1 MKIFK
6 ICYFYTNQSTQME
19 NNNELSNISDKE
31 GLEEFSLEPSSALC
45 QNCEK
50 THDVDFEFCPHCGQ
64 QANDKLTVGVLFYN
78 TIANYFSF
86 DARFFRSFIP
96 LVFRPGLL
104 AKRFVSGKRLMYL
117 HPAQMYLF
125 ISVIFFFLFSFK
137 IREYNS
143 SFDNAL
149 KKGFETVEKDSIDV
163 NPIDSTTI
171 ANLRKPLSN
180 DGLLSGMSEEERQE
194 LDSIFA
200 VASKPQ
206 SVKNNVTFGYDRAK
220 LDSLII
226 AGASENE
233 QLKAVGMED
242 DAGFLKKA
250 FYRQLIKF
258 HKNKGG
264 GIVQALFDTI
274 PISLFILLPI
284 FAMILKVFFWRRG
297 TFAHH
302 LVFSFYYFSFLFV
315 TMSIVLA
322 FNYFIVDIPDWI
334 DWLII
339 MSTFFYLVFAMRTF
353 YQQGFIMSFIKASVA
368 SFVYMMFVLP
378 VAMTIMLGLAFLFY

>member
-1 MKIFK
+1 
-6 ICYFYTNQSTQME
+6 ME
-19 NNNELSNISDKE
+19 NNSELGNTSDQNNIQD
-31 GLEEFSLEPSSALC
+31 FTLEPSQVIC

-50 THDVDFEFCPHCGQ
+50 SHDIEFEFCPHCGQ

-125 ISVIFFFLFSFK
+125 ISVLFFFLFSFK

-143 SFDNAL
+143 SFDNAI
-149 KKGFETVEKDSIDV
+149 KKGFETVKKDTV
-163 NPIDSTTI
+163 NTNPIDSITVKKLNETFK
-171 ANLRKPLSN
+171 NQGLMSGLS
-180 DGLLSGMSEEERQE
+180 DQEQKE
-194 LDSIFA
+194 LDSVFA
-200 VASKPQ
+200 TVSQPQ
-206 SVKNNVTFGYDRAK
+206 NVKNNFTFGYDREK

-226 AGASENE
+226 SGAPEKE

-242 DAGFLKKA
+242 DAGFFKKTY
-250 FYRQLIKF
+250 YRQLIKF

-264 GIVQALFDTI
+264 GILQALFDSI
-274 PISLFILLPI
+274 PVSLFILLPI

-315 TMSIVLA
+315 TMSIILA
-322 FNYFIVDIPDWI
+322 VNYFIIDIPDWI

-339 MSTFFYLVFAMRTF
+339 MSTFFYLVFAIRTF
-353 YQQGFIMSFIKASVA
+353 YQQGFIISFIKASMA

-378 VAMTIMLGLAFLFY
+378 VAAAIMLGLVFYLY

>member
-1 MKIFK
+1 
-6 ICYFYTNQSTQME
+6 ME
-19 NNNELSNISDKE
+19 NNNELSNASDKE
-31 GLEEFSLEPSSALC
+31 VNEDFTLEPSQVVC

-50 THDVDFEFCPHCGQ
+50 AHNVEFEFCPHCGQ

-143 SFDNAL
+143 SFDSAL
-149 KKGFETVEKDSIDV
+149 KKGFETVEKDTV
-163 NPIDSTTI
+163 NTNPMDSTTI
-171 ANLRKPLSN
+171 NKLNETFKKQGLMSGLSDQERK
-180 DGLLSGMSEEERQE
+180 E
-194 LDSIFA
+194 LDSVFA
-200 VASKPQ
+200 AVSQPQ
-206 SVKNNVTFGYDRAK
+206 NVKNNFTFGYDREK

-226 AGASENE
+226 ADAPEKE

-242 DAGFLKKA
+242 DAGFIKKA

-284 FAMILKVFFWRRG
+284 FALILKVFFWRRG

-322 FNYFIVDIPDWI
+322 VNYFVLDIPDWI
-334 DWLII
+334 DWLIV

-353 YQQGFIMSFIKASVA
+353 YQQGFIISFIKASIS
-368 SFVYMMFVLP
+368 SFIYMMFVVP
-378 VAMTIMLGLAFLFY
+378 IAATIMLTLSFFFY

>member
-1 MKIFK
+1 MGHNK
-6 ICYFYTNQSTQME
+6 
-19 NNNELSNISDKE
+19 ELSNTSDKE
-31 GLEEFSLEPSSALC
+31 EMEDFALEPTNVIC

-50 THDVDFEFCPHCGQ
+50 THDVEFQFCPHCGQ
-64 QANDKLTVGVLFYN
+64 QANEKLTVGVLFYN

-96 LVFRPGLL
+96 LVFKPGVL

-143 SFDNAL
+143 DFDKAL
-149 KKGFETVEKDSIDV
+149 KEGFETIKKDSV
-163 NPIDSTTI
+163 NMSPIDSSTVAKLGESI
-171 ANLRKPLSN
+171 KNQKLMS
-180 DGLLSGMSEEERQE
+180 GLSEEERQE
-194 LDSIFA
+194 LDTVFA
-200 VASKPQ
+200 FASKPQ
-206 SVKNNVTFGYDRAK
+206 SVKNNFTFGYDREK
-220 LDSLII
+220 LDSLIL
-226 AGASENE
+226 ADASEKE

-242 DAGFLKKA
+242 DDGFLAKI

-264 GIVQALFDTI
+264 GIVQAFFDTI

-315 TMSIVLA
+315 TMSIILA
-322 FNYFIVDIPDWI
+322 FNYFIADIPDWI
-334 DWLII
+334 DWLIV

-353 YQQGFIMSFIKASVA
+353 YQQNFIISFIKASMS
-368 SFVYMMFVLP
+368 SFIYMMFVVP
-378 VAMTIMLGLAFLFY
+378 VAIFIVLGLAFLFY

>member
-1 MKIFK
+1 MGNEKGL
-6 ICYFYTNQSTQME
+6 
-19 NNNELSNISDKE
+19 NNTSDSE
-31 GLEEFSLEPSSALC
+31 DLTDIALEPSNTVC

-50 THDVDFEFCPHCGQ
+50 THDIEFEFCPHCGQ

-143 SFDNAL
+143 SFDSAL
-149 KKGFETVEKDSIDV
+149 KKGFETVEKDTV
-163 NPIDSTTI
+163 NTNPMDSTTVKKL
-171 ANLRKPLSN
+171 NETFKKQGLMSGLSDQERK
-180 DGLLSGMSEEERQE
+180 E
-194 LDSIFA
+194 LDSVFA
-200 VASKPQ
+200 AVSQPQ
-206 SVKNNVTFGYDRAK
+206 NVKNNFTFGYDREK

-226 AGASENE
+226 ADAPEKE

-242 DAGFLKKA
+242 DAGFIKKA

-264 GIVQALFDTI
+264 GIVQALFDAI

-284 FAMILKVFFWRRG
+284 FALILKVFFWRRG

-322 FNYFIVDIPDWI
+322 VNYFVLDIPDWI
-334 DWLII
+334 DWLIV

-353 YQQGFIMSFIKASVA
+353 YQQNLIISFIKASIS
-368 SFVYMMFVLP
+368 SFIYMMFVVP
-378 VAMTIMLGLAFLFY
+378 IAATIMLTLSFFFY

>member
-1 MKIFK
+1 
-6 ICYFYTNQSTQME
+6 ME
-19 NNNELSNISDKE
+19 NNNELSNASDKE
-31 GLEEFSLEPSSALC
+31 VNEDFTLEPSSAVC

-50 THDVDFEFCPHCGQ
+50 THDIEFDFCPHCGQ

-143 SFDNAL
+143 SFDSVL
-149 KKGFETVEKDSIDV
+149 KKGFETVEKDTV
-163 NPIDSTTI
+163 NTNPIDSTTI
-171 ANLRKPLSN
+171 KNLNETFKKQGLMSGLS
-180 DGLLSGMSEEERQE
+180 DQEQKE
-194 LDSIFA
+194 LDSVFA
-200 VASKPQ
+200 AVSQPQ
-206 SVKNNVTFGYDRAK
+206 NVKNNFTFGYDREK

-226 AGASENE
+226 ADAPEKE

-242 DAGFLKKA
+242 DAGFIKKA

-264 GIVQALFDTI
+264 GIVQALFDAI

-284 FAMILKVFFWRRG
+284 FALILKVFFWRRG

-322 FNYFIVDIPDWI
+322 VNYFVLDIPDWI
-334 DWLII
+334 DWLIV

-353 YQQGFIMSFIKASVA
+353 YQQGFIVSFIKASIS
-368 SFVYMMFVLP
+368 SFIYMMFVVP
-378 VAMTIMLGLAFLFY
+378 IAATIMLTLSFFFY

>member
-1 MKIFK
+1 
-6 ICYFYTNQSTQME
+6 
-19 NNNELSNISDKE
+19 
-31 GLEEFSLEPSSALC
+31 
-45 QNCEK
+45 
-50 THDVDFEFCPHCGQ
+50 
-64 QANDKLTVGVLFYN
+64 
-78 TIANYFSF
+78 
-86 DARFFRSFIP
+86 
-96 LVFRPGLL
+96 
-104 AKRFVSGKRLMYL
+104 VSGKRLMYL

-143 SFDNAL
+143 SFDNVL
-149 KKGFETVEKDSIDV
+149 KQGFGLEQSKDSTNM
-163 NPIDSTTI
+163 NPLDSTTV
-171 ANLRKPLSN
+171 ANINETFKEE
-180 DGLLSGMSEEERQE
+180 GLFSDMSDEEKQE
-194 LDSIFA
+194 LDSIMKL
-200 VASKPQ
+200 VTMPQ
-206 SVKNNVTFGYDRAK
+206 NVKNDFAFGYDRVK
-220 LDSLII
+220 LDSLIS
-226 AGASENE
+226 AGASEKE
-233 QLKAVGMED
+233 QLKALGMED
-242 DAGFLKKA
+242 DAGFTTKLFYKQGLK
-250 FYRQLIKF
+250 L

>member
-1 MKIFK
+1 
-6 ICYFYTNQSTQME
+6 ME
-19 NNNELSNISDKE
+19 NNNQLSHKSDKE
-31 GLEEFSLEPSSALC
+31 AIEDFTLEPSQGVC

-50 THDVDFEFCPHCGQ
+50 AHNVEFKFCPHCGQ

-125 ISVIFFFLFSFK
+125 ISVIFFFFFSFK

-143 SFDNAL
+143 DVDDAL
-149 KKGFETVEKDSIDV
+149 KQGFETVIQDSV
-163 NPIDSTTI
+163 NLSRIDSSTVKKLNESFKNQGI
-171 ANLRKPLSN
+171 SSGLS
-180 DGLLSGMSEEERQE
+180 DKERQE
-194 LDSIFA
+194 LDSVIAF
-200 VASKPQ
+200 ASKPQ
-206 SVKNNVTFGYDRAK
+206 NVKNNFNFGYDREK

-226 AGASENE
+226 ADAPEKE
-233 QLKAVGMED
+233 QLKALGMED
-242 DAGFLKKA
+242 DAGFIKKA

-284 FAMILKVFFWRRG
+284 FAIILKVFFWRRG

-315 TMSIVLA
+315 TMSVVLA
-322 FNYFIVDIPDWI
+322 VNYFIVDIPDWI
-334 DWLII
+334 DWLVM
-339 MSTFFYLVFAMRTF
+339 MSTFFYLVLAMRTF
-353 YQQGFIMSFIKASVA
+353 YQQGLVVSFVKASISSFI
-368 SFVYMMFVLP
+368 YMLFVLP
-378 VAMTIMLGLAFLFY
+378 VAITIMLGLAFLFY

>member
-1 MKIFK
+1 
-6 ICYFYTNQSTQME
+6 
-19 NNNELSNISDKE
+19 
-31 GLEEFSLEPSSALC
+31 
-45 QNCEK
+45 
-50 THDVDFEFCPHCGQ
+50 
-64 QANDKLTVGVLFYN
+64 
-78 TIANYFSF
+78 
-86 DARFFRSFIP
+86 
-96 LVFRPGLL
+96 
-104 AKRFVSGKRLMYL
+104 MYL

-143 SFDNAL
+143 SFDSVL
-149 KKGFETVEKDSIDV
+149 KKGFETVEKDTV
-163 NPIDSTTI
+163 NTNPIDSTTI
-171 ANLRKPLSN
+171 KNLNETFKKQGLMSGLS
-180 DGLLSGMSEEERQE
+180 DQEQKE
-194 LDSIFA
+194 LDSVFA
-200 VASKPQ
+200 AVSQPQ
-206 SVKNNVTFGYDRAK
+206 NVKNNFTFGYDREK

-226 AGASENE
+226 ADAPEKE

-242 DAGFLKKA
+242 DAGFIKKA

-264 GIVQALFDTI
+264 GIVQALFDAI

-284 FAMILKVFFWRRG
+284 FALILKVFFWRRG

-322 FNYFIVDIPDWI
+322 VNYFVLDIPDWI
-334 DWLII
+334 DWLIV

-353 YQQGFIMSFIKASVA
+353 YQQGFIVSFIKASIS
-368 SFVYMMFVLP
+368 SFIYMMFVVP
-378 VAMTIMLGLAFLFY
+378 IAATIMLTLSFFFY

>member
-1 MKIFK
+1 
-6 ICYFYTNQSTQME
+6 
-19 NNNELSNISDKE
+19 
-31 GLEEFSLEPSSALC
+31 
-45 QNCEK
+45 
-50 THDVDFEFCPHCGQ
+50 
-64 QANDKLTVGVLFYN
+64 VLFYN

-125 ISVIFFFLFSFK
+125 ISVIFFFFFSFK

-143 SFDNAL
+143 SFDSAL
-149 KKGFETVEKDSIDV
+149 KKGFETVIQDSV
-163 NPIDSTTI
+163 NLSRIDSSTVKKLNESFKNQGI
-171 ANLRKPLSN
+171 SSGLS
-180 DGLLSGMSEEERQE
+180 DKERQE
-194 LDSIFA
+194 LDSVIAF
-200 VASKPQ
+200 ASKPQ
-206 SVKNNVTFGYDRAK
+206 NVKNNFNFGYDRDK

-226 AGASENE
+226 ADAPEKE
-233 QLKAVGMED
+233 QLKALGMED
-242 DAGFLKKA
+242 DAGFIKKA

-284 FAMILKVFFWRRG
+284 FAIILKVFFWRRG

-315 TMSIVLA
+315 TMSVVLA
-322 FNYFIVDIPDWI
+322 VNYFIVDIPDWI
-334 DWLII
+334 DWLVM
-339 MSTFFYLVFAMRTF
+339 MSTFFYLVLAMRTF
-353 YQQGFIMSFIKASVA
+353 YQQGLVVSFVKASISSFI
-368 SFVYMMFVLP
+368 YMLFVLP
-378 VAMTIMLGLAFLFY
+378 VAITIMLGLAFLFY

>member
-1 MKIFK
+1 
-6 ICYFYTNQSTQME
+6 
-19 NNNELSNISDKE
+19 
-31 GLEEFSLEPSSALC
+31 
-45 QNCEK
+45 
-50 THDVDFEFCPHCGQ
+50 
-64 QANDKLTVGVLFYN
+64 
-78 TIANYFSF
+78 
-86 DARFFRSFIP
+86 
-96 LVFRPGLL
+96 
-104 AKRFVSGKRLMYL
+104 
-117 HPAQMYLF
+117 
-125 ISVIFFFLFSFK
+125 
-137 IREYNS
+137 
-143 SFDNAL
+143 
-149 KKGFETVEKDSIDV
+149 
-163 NPIDSTTI
+163 
-171 ANLRKPLSN
+171 
-180 DGLLSGMSEEERQE
+180 
-194 LDSIFA
+194 
-200 VASKPQ
+200 
-206 SVKNNVTFGYDRAK
+206 
-220 LDSLII
+220 
-226 AGASENE
+226 
-233 QLKAVGMED
+233 MED

>member
-1 MKIFK
+1 
-6 ICYFYTNQSTQME
+6 ME
-19 NNNELSNISDKE
+19 NNNELSNASDKE
-31 GLEEFSLEPSSALC
+31 VNEDFTLEPSSAVC

-50 THDVDFEFCPHCGQ
+50 THDIEFDFCPHCGQ

-143 SFDNAL
+143 SFDNVL
-149 KKGFETVEKDSIDV
+149 KKGFETVEKDTV
-163 NPIDSTTI
+163 NTNPIDSTTI
-171 ANLRKPLSN
+171 KNLNETFKKQGLMSGLS
-180 DGLLSGMSEEERQE
+180 DQEQKE
-194 LDSIFA
+194 LDSVFA
-200 VASKPQ
+200 AVSQPQ
-206 SVKNNVTFGYDRAK
+206 NVENNFTFGYDREK

-226 AGASENE
+226 ADAPEKE

-242 DAGFLKKA
+242 DAGFIKKA

-274 PISLFILLPI
+274 PISLFVLLPI

-322 FNYFIVDIPDWI
+322 VNYFVVDIPDWI
-334 DWLII
+334 DWLIV

-353 YQQGFIMSFIKASVA
+353 YQQGFIISFIKASIS
-368 SFVYMMFVLP
+368 SFIYMMFVVP
-378 VAMTIMLGLAFLFY
+378 VALFIVFVLAFLFY